1 MDTKTLVKKLNL
13 SDDALERIKNSIKN
27 AESKTLGE
35 IVIAVTAESSDYSFW
50 ELFAALIVSLAITI
64 VALPFAK
71 PIRAFYESLN
81 WSSPEWYLPAIYGF
95 ASFCLILLLFF
106 LFNIILAL
114 DRIVIPKFFK
124 QKEVSARA
132 MRAFAECGIYST
144 REHTGILIFVSF
156 LERQVRIIADEGIA
170 KKIGSDLWNIIADS
184 LAAELGKKNTE
195 GAFRDAAE
203 KCGELLAQYF
213 PAGENDNLDELDNSL
228 VILEK

>member
-1 MDTKTLVKKLNL
+1 MDTKTLIRKLNL
-13 SDDALERIKNSIKN
+13 SDAALERIKDSIKK
-27 AESKTLGE
+27 AESRTSGE

-106 LFNIILAL
+106 LFNIPFF
-114 DRIVIPKFFK
+114 DRIVIPNFFK
-124 QKEVSARA
+124 RKEVSARA

-184 LAAELGKKNTE
+184 LVAELGKENVE
-195 GAFRDAAE
+195 GAFCDAAE

-213 PAGENDNLDELDNSL
+213 PADENDNPDELDNGL

>member
-1 MDTKTLVKKLNL
+1 MDTKTLVRKLDL
-13 SDDALERIKNSIKN
+13 SDDALGRIKDSIKK
-27 AESKTLGE
+27 AESKTSGE

-64 VALPFAK
+64 AALPFAK
-71 PIRAFYESLN
+71 AVCAFYESLN
-81 WSSPEWYLPAIYGF
+81 WSRPEWYLPAIYGF

-106 LFNIILAL
+106 LFNIPFF
-114 DRIVIPKFFK
+114 DRIVIPNFFK

-144 REHTGILIFVSF
+144 REHTGILIFISF

-184 LAAELGKKNTE
+184 LAAELGKKNVE
-195 GAFRDAAE
+195 GAFCDAAE

-213 PAGENDNLDELDNSL
+213 PADENDNPDELDNSL